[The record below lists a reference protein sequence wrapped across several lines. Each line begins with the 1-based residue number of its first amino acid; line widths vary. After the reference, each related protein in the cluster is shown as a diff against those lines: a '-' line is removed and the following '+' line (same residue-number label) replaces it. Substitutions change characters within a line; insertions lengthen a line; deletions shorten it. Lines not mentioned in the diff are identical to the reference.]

1 MTTAEIQNLVVQ
13 KARQYGI
20 DERVALAQ
28 IKQESGFNPNAKS
41 RVGAQGLAQF
51 MPGTAKRFG
60 LANPFDPVQAM
71 DAWGK
76 YMTFLL
82 KFFSGRIDLALA
94 GYNWG
99 ENRTVLKNAAATGAP
114 FPANQV
120 PAETRNY
127 VQTILKNAGSG
138 AAAGGSTSSGGSTLS
153 TLGISTGGLLILA
166 ILAGLAFTR

>member
-1 MTTAEIQNLVVQ
+1 MTKAELQNLVVE

-20 DERVALAQ
+20 DERIALAQ
-28 IKQESGFNPNAKS
+28 INQESRFNPNAKS
-41 RVGAQGLAQF
+41 PVGAQGLAQF
-51 MPGTAKRFG
+51 MPGTAQRFG

-82 KFFSGRIDLALA
+82 KFFGGRIDLALA

-138 AAAGGSTSSGGSTLS
+138 AAGGGASSGGSTFS

>member
-1 MTTAEIQNLVVQ
+1 MTKAELQNLVRE

-20 DERVALAQ
+20 DPNIALAQ
-28 IKQESGFNPNAKS
+28 IRQESGFNPNAKS
-41 RVGAQGLAQF
+41 PVGAQGLAQF
-51 MPGTAKRFG
+51 MPGTARRFG

-82 KFFSGRIDLALA
+82 KFFGGRIDLALA

-99 ENRTVLKNAAATGAP
+99 ENRAVLKNAAATGAP

-138 AAAGGSTSSGGSTLS
+138 AAAGGANSGGGPFS